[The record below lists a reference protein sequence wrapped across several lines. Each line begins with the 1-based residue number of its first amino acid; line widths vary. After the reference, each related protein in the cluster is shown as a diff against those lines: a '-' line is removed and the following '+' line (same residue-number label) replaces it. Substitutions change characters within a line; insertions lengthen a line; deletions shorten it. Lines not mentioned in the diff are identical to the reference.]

1 MGIKCSSLIF
11 SVTIISIVLL
21 SGCSHNSRIKEVTE
35 AYNAGD
41 FSKAAVAMKPVWEKY
56 HEDDVDA
63 VIFDL
68 EEGSVSRAAGEFV
81 TSITAFNEA
90 WDRMS
95 PYYDSAAETKVTEEV
110 ASAFTNQVVRTYR
123 GTTYDRIMSSTYQA
137 LNYLDT
143 NQAEKAGVEFVRA
156 RNWQVDAVERERKR
170 IDDENEAW
178 KSQNS
183 KGSAGYNPDKT
194 LKSPTFQAQ
203 MNELYGPMSKFQG
216 YADYEIP
223 AATWMRGVF
232 YFARGE
238 PSDFEQARQCF
249 VRVAGMLGEKNGLP
263 ALADAQ
269 LAENVTTGKPGSRLC
284 YVILESGLA
293 PSRREIRLDI
303 PIFLADVPYVGA
315 AFPALV
321 YHENAV
327 TGFTATHGSDSCE
340 SKLLTDMD
348 AVVTQDFQNRLGGI
362 IVATLISS
370 ATKAAATYGMKQAM
384 GDWGAVAG
392 VIYQVA
398 MNSADLRTW
407 TTLPKAFYYGRLVL
421 PESAKDGAIGE
432 VTITLSDG
440 RKVGPFNPGA
450 EPISVVYIKSVAAG
464 TPPAARMI
472 GIPQK

>member
-1 MGIKCSSLIF
+1 MCSITAI
-11 SVTIISIVLL
+11 SVVMLN
-21 SGCSHNSRIKEVTE
+21 GCSHNSRMEEVTE
-35 AYNAGD
+35 AYSAGD
-41 FSKAAVAMKPVWEKY
+41 FSKAASAMRPVWEKY
-56 HEDDVDA
+56 HDDDVDA

-68 EEGSVSRAAGEFV
+68 EEGTISRAAGDFAP
-81 TSITAFNEA
+81 SITALNEA

-123 GTTYDRIMSSTYQA
+123 GTIYDRIMSSTYQA
-137 LNYLDT
+137 LNYLET

-156 RNWQVDAVERERKR
+156 RNWQVDAVQRERKR
-170 IDDENEAW
+170 IDDENNAW
-178 KSQNS
+178 KSENT
-183 KGSAGYNPDKT
+183 KGTAGYNPDKT
-194 LKSPTFQAQ
+194 LKSPAFQSQ
-203 MNELYGPMSKFQG
+203 MKELYGPMSKFQG
-216 YADYEIP
+216 YADYEVP

-249 VRVAGMLGEKNGLP
+249 VRVAGMLGETNGLP

-303 PIFLADVPYVGA
+303 PIFLSDVPYVGA
-315 AFPALV
+315 SFPALV

-327 TGFTATHGSDSCE
+327 TGFTANHGSDTSE

-362 IVATLISS
+362 IIATLVSS
-370 ATKAAATYGMKQAM
+370 ATKAATTYAMKQAL

-407 TTLPKAFYYGRLVL
+407 TTLPKKFYYGRLVL
-421 PESAKDGAIGE
+421 PENPGE

-440 RKVGPFNPGA
+440 RKVGPFIPGA

-464 TPPAARMI
+464 TPPSARMI